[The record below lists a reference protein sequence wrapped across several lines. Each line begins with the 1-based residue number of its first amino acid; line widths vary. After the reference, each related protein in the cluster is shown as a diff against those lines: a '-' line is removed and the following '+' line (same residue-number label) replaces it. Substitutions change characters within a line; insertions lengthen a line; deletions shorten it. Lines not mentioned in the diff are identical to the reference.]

1 MRKKSKLLEVA
12 KKMPPLYHT
21 LPGEEFD
28 IYKSEAVKWLVSQ
41 PEIMQY
47 VFQRIGS
54 AGGGGKFITYDK
66 TTGKW
71 QGVDY
76 K

>member
-1 MRKKSKLLEVA
+1 MRKKIKRLEVA
-12 KKMPPLYHT
+12 KKMPPLYHS
-21 LPGEEFD
+21 LPGEEFG
-28 IYKSEAVKWLVSQ
+28 ICKSEAVKWLIAQ
-41 PEIMQY
+41 PEILGY
-47 VFQRIGS
+47 LFDKLKDG
-54 AGGGGKFITYDK
+54 AFITYDK